1 MVVSSLC
8 LLTVILQKKCQNII
22 KKKKKNVC
30 IKYNVEI
37 DVISDLILQQKK

>member
-22 KKKKKNVC
+22 KKKKNVC

>member
-22 KKKKKNVC
+22 KKKNVC

>member
-1 MVVSSLC
+1 MSEYYL
-8 LLTVILQKKCQNII
+8 
-22 KKKKKNVC
+22 KKKKNVC

>member
-1 MVVSSLC
+1 MSSYSNF
-8 LLTVILQKKCQNII
+8 TKKMSEYYK